1 MDLYSI
7 CRSAFHSNN
16 FVYSPIAPAD
26 VDSMFEMSR
35 LDGYNDFLSW
45 YPPAD
50 RNGMA
55 AIIDGW
61 VARRAT
67 GKHASY
73 AIRRALDGHFVG
85 RVALSIAPEF
95 PMWLMM
101 SCEVHP
107 QFWGGAVAR
116 EATLWMQ
123 WAGYERLGAWV
134 VYALADQRN
143 MRARRFLSGKA
154 GLEPLPIDSHVPA
167 WMPPE
172 PPRRLVAHA
181 GTRKEWARR
190 AAAFDLRVEEVGKIV
205 DLELAQED
213 EVSGVATAG
222 ARVASTA
229 NSEAMQSIDA
239 VARFADD
246 DAIADATAR
255 QESFA
260 QGAGPEASSAAFG
273 SSITTGN

>member
-7 CRSAFHSNN
+7 CRSTFHTNN

-35 LDGYNDFLSW
+35 LSGYNDFLSW

-50 RNGMA
+50 GNGMA

-73 AIRRALDGHFVG
+73 AIRRAQDGQFVG
-85 RVALSIAPEF
+85 RVALTIAPEF

-143 MRARRFLSGKA
+143 VRARHFLSGKA
-154 GLEPLPIDSHVPA
+154 GLDHLPIDSHVPA

-190 AAAFDLRVEEVGKIV
+190 AAAFDLRVEEIGRI
-205 DLELAQED
+205 DELELAHE
-213 EVSGVATAG
+213 EEASGVTMTRVRHVG
-222 ARVASTA
+222 AAS
-229 NSEAMQSIDA
+229 SEAGESIDD
-239 VARFADD
+239 VARFAHD
-246 DAIADATAR
+246 DATAN
-255 QESFA
+255 A
-260 QGAGPEASSAAFG
+260 L
-273 SSITTGN
+273 TNH

>member
-1 MDLYSI
+1 MG
-7 CRSAFHSNN
+7 R
-16 FVYSPIAPAD
+16 AD
-26 VDSMFEMSR
+26 VLKFWFGEGD
-35 LDGYNDFLSW
+35 L
-45 YPPAD
+45 
-50 RNGMA
+50 
-55 AIIDGW
+55 
-61 VARRAT
+61 VT
-67 GKHASY
+67 
-73 AIRRALDGHFVG
+73 
-85 RVALSIAPEF
+85 PEF

-107 QFWGGAVAR
+107 LFWGGAVAR

-143 MRARRFLSGKA
+143 VRARHFLSGKA
-154 GLEPLPIDSHVPA
+154 GLDHLPIDSHVPA

-205 DLELAQED
+205 ELEVAQEQ
-213 EVSGVATAG
+213 EASGAAAID
-222 ARVASTA
+222 ARVASAA
-229 NSEAMQSIDA
+229 NSEVMESIDA

-246 DAIADATAR
+246 DAIAEATAN

-260 QGAGPEASSAAFG
+260 QAATPAPPPQRSAG
-273 SSITTGN
+273 SIATGR